1 MKTVINIVLAVCA
14 AALVYVCYGSIMGP
28 INFDNTRDA
37 REKEVIAR
45 LIDIRKAQV
54 EYRNTHQGVYTA
66 SFDTLIDF
74 VKTAKLPFVKK
85 EGALTDEQLEK
96 GMTEKKAMALIN
108 KAKKTA
114 ISYEEKLKKYLQSV
128 LVSNELADRV
138 RAAFDAYVFLS
149 YRKKDRHHANELMRI
164 IHNIP
169 GCRDIAIWFDEFLS
183 PGESFRSNIESAMTK
198 SQLFT
203 LLVTPNLLEDGN
215 YVMLEEYPMAIKAK
229 MSILAAEMEKTNIRD
244 LQQRYIDLPNLLLPF
259 GL

>member
-37 REKEVIAR
+37 REKQVIAR

-85 EGALTDEQLEK
+85 EGALTDAQLEA

-108 KAKKTA
+108 KAKKTGNWKEVEKEGLMNFKRDTMWVSVLDTIFPKGFNA
-114 ISYEEKLKKYLQSV
+114 DSLRYVPFGNGKQFEMASRQDTTKSGAPLNLFQAQTPYETYIGDLDKQQLLNLKDLQSK
-128 LVSNELADRV
+128 LGKYCGLRV
-138 RAAFDAYVFLS
+138 
-149 YRKKDRHHANELMRI
+149 
-164 IHNIP
+164 
-169 GCRDIAIWFDEFLS
+169 GDIE
-183 PGESFRSNIESAMTK
+183 
-198 SQLFT
+198 Q
-203 LLVTPNLLEDGN
+203 PNNNAGN
-215 YVMLEEYPMAIKAK
+215 WE
-229 MSILAAEMEKTNIRD
+229 
-244 LQQRYIDLPNLLLPF
+244 
-259 GL
+259 